1 MRRRSW
7 YTAVLAGLAVA
18 VAVTACSSAAP
29 ATTTPGATTHVNATT
44 AAARV
49 TAAARPAVLTG
60 PASTEPTYTD
70 LAFPSAADGWLL
82 GQPTASPGASS
93 TSAIIW
99 HTSTAGTAWQEQW
112 RGTGYPL
119 SLTATDSAHAWA
131 LIGCLGTRCA
141 PELLG
146 TADGGQ
152 HWRMLARL
160 PYTARQVQFVSAS
173 IGLAT
178 LDGCLTTPSEA
189 RCPGKVLISY
199 NGGATWQPLLSGTG
213 PVFATATVSAGGA
226 VQLWAA
232 QTVLDAGDGAG
243 PQVSAINM
251 TTSVDGGH
259 SWLRLGQLPLTGEPP
274 TANVQIKLAATSA
287 GLSLASIFDQE
298 SCAMHGCGTTGLLQS
313 SDGGRTWS
321 QASLADPDGDAGCG
335 YGEVLS
341 SVAPDGAEWASAG
354 QPGATCSPPYGLL
367 FQRGSAG
374 WRLLSPWQLTG
385 VTALDAVSTNVAY
398 AIAGGTALARTENG
412 GRTWTQ
418 LLPAAIPTG
427 QIDALSATTALGAQD
442 TVNAGAILRSSD
454 GGQSWQQIADLP
466 GTVIQ
471 LDFPAPAD
479 GIAVT
484 YQPGRW
490 GLGYSELWRSTD
502 GGLAWTPAGRLPG
515 NAGYEN
521 TGSYGPWM
529 SADGRGVLLTAGQ
542 MIPWQLADGSGTPV
556 WLWTTRDWGSHWTR
570 DGLLPSY
577 ADGALSI
584 SSASFA
590 SAGPGPGWLVSQ
602 SQIFAASGRT
612 LTPVPNSPQVSD
624 AQLLLGP
631 GTGLAWGLSGDQNGE
646 TFILSIYRTTDNGL
660 RWQQSRTTITLPP
673 LNQQVLLDF
682 SDVNHGWLV
691 IGNTTWLTSNTGRT
705 WTAP

>member
-1 MRRRSW
+1 
-7 YTAVLAGLAVA
+7 
-18 VAVTACSSAAP
+18 
-29 ATTTPGATTHVNATT
+29 
-44 AAARV
+44 
-49 TAAARPAVLTG
+49 
-60 PASTEPTYTD
+60 
-70 LAFPSAADGWLL
+70 
-82 GQPTASPGASS
+82 
-93 TSAIIW
+93 
-99 HTSTAGTAWQEQW
+99 
-112 RGTGYPL
+112 
-119 SLTATDSAHAWA
+119 
-131 LIGCLGTRCA
+131 
-141 PELLG
+141 
-146 TADGGQ
+146 
-152 HWRMLARL
+152 
-160 PYTARQVQFVSAS
+160 
-173 IGLAT
+173 
-178 LDGCLTTPSEA
+178 
-189 RCPGKVLISY
+189 
-199 NGGATWQPLLSGTG
+199 
-213 PVFATATVSAGGA
+213 
-226 VQLWAA
+226 
-232 QTVLDAGDGAG
+232 
-243 PQVSAINM
+243 
-251 TTSVDGGH
+251 
-259 SWLRLGQLPLTGEPP
+259 
-274 TANVQIKLAATSA
+274 
-287 GLSLASIFDQE
+287 
-298 SCAMHGCGTTGLLQS
+298 MHGCGTTGLLQS

-570 DGLLPSY
+570 DGLQPSY

-624 AQLLLGP
+624 AQLLGP
-631 GTGLAWGLSGDQNGE
+631 GTGLAWGLSGGQNGE